1 MEIFTQWL
9 TFEHFGKVTGTRLTM
24 WTNGEVF
31 GADIIRKF
39 GEVLCPKDTISLD
52 DASKGDV
59 VALFLHRDWA
69 VLLTIDLKDDSG
81 RVMGFEAVIN
91 TIDASVIDLVA
102 RTANNLGFN
111 FPSGGGD
118 ADSVHVEFAFPPS
131 PGQEGTVHK
140 SFQQVP
146 LDSIAHNY
154 TSDVVEKARVL
165 IEELKTSRHGLVIVN
180 GPVGTGKTWLIRS
193 ILSEAK
199 SRTGVICTPPL
210 WFLEQT
216 GALND
221 AFSSYERPLV
231 ILEDLGDMATKDAV
245 TFHINQMSNLLN
257 LTDGLLSMLSEAVFV
272 LTFNYGVGEI
282 SEALTRPG
290 RCLAHIEIGELSMVQ
305 AEERTGIRPLKQSS
319 YSLAEVY
326 EILATKKDILQ
337 KRVGIGLAR

>member
-1 MEIFTQWL
+1 ME
-9 TFEHFGKVTGTRLTM
+9 
-24 WTNGEVF
+24 
-31 GADIIRKF
+31 
-39 GEVLCPKDTISLD
+39 
-52 DASKGDV
+52 V
-59 VALFLHRDWA
+59 V
-69 VLLTIDLKDDSG
+69 
-81 RVMGFEAVIN
+81 
-91 TIDASVIDLVA
+91 
-102 RTANNLGFN
+102 
-111 FPSGGGD
+111 
-118 ADSVHVEFAFPPS
+118 FAFPLH
-131 PGQEGTVHK
+131 PGEEYYGETPK
-140 SFQQVP
+140 FFQRVP
-146 LDSIAHNY
+146 LDSVAHNY
-154 TSDVVEKARVL
+154 TPGIVTKTRAL

-245 TFHINQMSNLLN
+245 TFHINEMSNLLN

-290 RCLAHIEIGELSMVQ
+290 RCLGHIEIGELSRAQ
-305 AEERTGIRPLKQSS
+305 AEERTGVRPLKQAS

-326 EILATKKDILQ
+326 EILATKEDIPG
-337 KRVGIGLAR
+337 KRVGIWLAR

>member
-1 MEIFTQWL
+1 MELFTQWL
-9 TFEHFGKVTGTRLTM
+9 TYEHFGKVTGTRLTM
-24 WTNGEVF
+24 WTDTEIF

-52 DASKGDV
+52 EASKGGV
-59 VALFLHRDWA
+59 MALFLHRDWA
-69 VLLTIDLKDDSG
+69 VLLTVDLKDDSG
-81 RVMGFEAVIN
+81 GVMGFEAVI
-91 TIDASVIDLVA
+91 TTLDASVIDLVA
-102 RTANNLGFN
+102 QTADDLGFIS
-111 FPSGGGD
+111 PRLAGG
-118 ADSVHVEFAFPPS
+118 ADSVHVAFAFPQS
-131 PGQEGTVHK
+131 PGEEGEAYK

-146 LDSIAHNY
+146 LGSIANNY
-154 TSDVVEKARVL
+154 TPDVVEKTRAL
-165 IEELKTSRHGLVIVN
+165 IEELKTSKHGLVIIN

-193 ILSEAK
+193 ILSEVK
-199 SRTGVICTPPL
+199 DRRGIICTPPL
-210 WFLEQT
+210 WFLEQA
-216 GALND
+216 GALNN
-221 AFSSYERPLV
+221 AISGSERPMV

-290 RCLAHIEIGELSMVQ
+290 RCLGHIEIGELSRAQ
-305 AEERTGIRPLKQSS
+305 AEERTGVRPLKQAS

-326 EILATKKDILQ
+326 EILATKKDILD

>member
-9 TFEHFGKVTGTRLTM
+9 TLEHFGKVTGTRLTM
-24 WTNGEVF
+24 WTNAESY

-102 RTANNLGFN
+102 KTANDLGFN

-118 ADSVHVEFAFPPS
+118 ADSIHVEFAFPQS
-131 PGQEGTVHK
+131 PGEEGKDYK
-140 SFQQVP
+140 SFQTVQ
-146 LDSIAHNY
+146 LDSIARNY
-154 TSDVVEKARVL
+154 TPDVVEKSRVL
-165 IEELKTSRHGLVIVN
+165 IEVLKTSKHGLVIIN

-193 ILSEAK
+193 ILSEV
-199 SRTGVICTPPL
+199 RDRRGIVCTPPL
-210 WFLEQT
+210 WFLEQA
-216 GALND
+216 GALNN
-221 AFSSYERPLV
+221 AISAAERPLV

-290 RCLAHIEIGELSMVQ
+290 RCLGHIEIGELSRVQ
-305 AEERTGIRPLKQSS
+305 AEERTGVRPLRQST

-326 EILATKKDILQ
+326 EILATNEDILE